1 MIKKKEVIAFFDRL
15 APGWDADM
23 VRNDAIIGTILDNAG
38 VTEGKDVLDVACG
51 TGVLIPDYMK
61 REVASVTGIDIS
73 PKMAEI
79 AKAKFPQPEVTILC
93 GDVET
98 TDFAK
103 QFDCV
108 VVYNAFPHFP
118 DPERLIARL
127 AELLKPGGTLTVA
140 HGMSREKIDAH
151 HQGAASHV
159 SNGLMPAEE
168 LAVIFGKHVMVTIL
182 ISNGKMYQVVGKR
195 DHHTTSGSEIFP

>member
-1 MIKKKEVIAFFDRL
+1 MDKQSVIEFFDRL
-15 APGWDADM
+15 APQWDADM
-23 VRNDAIIGTILDNAG
+23 VRNDEIISTILDNAA

-93 GDVET
+93 GDVEAAE
-98 TDFAK
+98 FEK
-103 QFDCV
+103 PFDCV

-118 DPERLIARL
+118 DPERLIAL
-127 AELLKPGGTLTVA
+127 LSGLLKPGGTLTVA

-151 HQGAASHV
+151 HHGAASHV
-159 SNGLMPAEE
+159 SNGLMSAED
-168 LAVIFGKHVMVTIL
+168 LAAIFEIHLTVTTVL
-182 ISNGKMYQVVGKR
+182 SDDRMYQVGGRKA
-195 DHHTTSGSEIFP
+195 

>member
-1 MIKKKEVIAFFDRL
+1 MIETREVIEFFDRL

-51 TGVLIPDYMK
+51 TGVLIPDYLK

-93 GDVET
+93 GDMET
-98 TDFAK
+98 AGFEK
-103 QFDCV
+103 LFDCI

-140 HGMSREKIDAH
+140 HGMSRERIDAH
-151 HQGAASHV
+151 HHGAAHHV
-159 SNGLMPAEE
+159 SNGLMPAEDLAAIFAKH
-168 LAVIFGKHVMVTIL
+168 LAVTKVL
-182 ISNGKMYQVVGKR
+182 SDDRMYQVVGRKA
-195 DHHTTSGSEIFP
+195 